1 MSVSYAIINFTALF
15 PILFHINSYHIY
27 ILPIFTTTMPFT
39 SRFIFLFIGSKS
51 KNILSA
57 WANTHMRK
65 HVNAVEP
72 ELERYAGLVQQLKG
86 KNREWKNLLA

>member
-1 MSVSYAIINFTALF
+1 MSVSYATINFTALF
-15 PILFHINSYHIY
+15 PVLFHS
-27 ILPIFTTTMPFT
+27 
-39 SRFIFLFIGSKS
+39 FIFLFIGSKS

>member
-1 MSVSYAIINFTALF
+1 MVWK
-15 PILFHINSYHIY
+15 Y
-27 ILPIFTTTMPFT
+27 ILLIAASQSARYTERDGIQKFLKTTMPFT
-39 SRFIFLFIGSKS
+39 SRFISLFIDSKS